1 MSEIAIKVLLPTD
14 ETSSKMVEV
23 SVPKRIV
30 MKIDALKDMYS
41 DFADMM
47 DDDSLPS
54 MEAIELQPKTA
65 PEEKIT
71 EPVFK
76 NVMEYCDHYANP
88 GESEYTEEE
97 PDNKQ
102 YKPRMKELQ
111 DWDKDFFNKFSIQ
124 DVLYMSVAADFLG
137 MERLYE
143 VSCEFVAL
151 KVEGKN
157 EVELR
162 KMFGVENDFT
172 EEELKKIKEE
182 NIFCEEKHD

>member
-47 DDDSLPS
+47 DDDSLLS